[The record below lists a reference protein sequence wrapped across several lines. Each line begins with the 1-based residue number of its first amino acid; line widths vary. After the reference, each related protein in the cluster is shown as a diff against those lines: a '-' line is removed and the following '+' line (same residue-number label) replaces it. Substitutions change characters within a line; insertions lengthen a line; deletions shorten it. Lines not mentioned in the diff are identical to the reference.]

1 MLGCCA
7 FCGRRTGAARFRDA
21 VQHNGAARGGNGRVG
36 GQNIQQQSIGAKTR
50 AGNVRRLDRVAMA
63 RNMDKS
69 GREMYRRSKPVLP
82 EAPPDFDPDVPSREA
97 ILQALRSAGAPLS
110 PEELAQRMGVERDAT
125 LAGFE
130 RRLAAMERDG
140 QLMPNRKGVLLLATK
155 LDFVAGR
162 VQGHRDGF
170 GFLLRDDGG
179 QDLFL
184 SPREMLKVLH
194 GDRVLAK
201 PTGEY
206 RGKPEGT
213 IVEVLERRTNK
224 LVGRF
229 LHEHGLSI
237 VAPED
242 QRIKHDILIPP
253 SETNGAQHGQ
263 VVSVEIIEQ
272 PTRHTQP
279 LGRVAEV
286 LGEIDDPGMEI
297 EIAVRKFDVPVE
309 FSEAARKQAARIPDT
324 VRQSDLKDRVDLR
337 DVPFITIDGEDAR
350 DFDDAVYCEQVE
362 LGTSARKRPGWRLL
376 VAIADVSHYVRP
388 GDALDEDAFE
398 RGTSVYFPRRVIPML
413 PESLSNG
420 LCSLNPKVDRL
431 VLVCDMV
438 VPVSGAKAGT
448 VAAYQFYNAVINSHA
463 RTTYTNIWSALQQPS
478 GPAAQAMSEVMP
490 DVQHLYEVF
499 QELLQSRKK
508 RGAIDFDTVET
519 KIVCN
524 ELGRIEQIIPSVRN
538 DAHKLIEECM
548 LAANT
553 CAADFISRSKHPGLY
568 RIHEGP
574 THDRLQSLREFL
586 RTMGLS
592 MGGGDEPT
600 AKDYGDFL
608 DTVRARPDYQLL
620 QTMCLRSM
628 QQAIYSPDNVGHF
641 GLAYPGYSHFT
652 SPIRRYPDLLTHR
665 VIKALLEGKRYV
677 PSLDEPP
684 VGAVGSTQRDHEHA
698 IWEKVG
704 LLLSASERRA
714 DEASRDVEA
723 WLKCWFVKERVGEDF
738 SGTVTGVASFGV
750 FVTLDTLHVE
760 GLVHVSELGGEYFQ
774 FNDALHELRGERTGM
789 RYRLTDK
796 VQVQVARVD
805 LEARRIEFRLVKG
818 TTFDSLRKASARGP
832 EEPGRHLKKAAA
844 PKPAALKGQTSAERR
859 AEAKKAAKQ
868 HAEPVK
874 APGKPAKKISAV
886 LKKAAHKRH

>member
-1 MLGCCA
+1 M
-7 FCGRRTGAARFRDA
+7 
-21 VQHNGAARGGNGRVG
+21 
-36 GQNIQQQSIGAKTR
+36 AKRSNNDT
-50 AGNVRRLDRVAMA
+50 
-63 RNMDKS
+63 KS
-69 GREMYRRSKPVLP
+69 NNRSTSVLHDT
-82 EAPPDFDPDVPSREA
+82 PPDFDPDVPSREE
-97 ILQALRSAGAPLS
+97 ILKALRSAGGPLS
-110 PEELAQRMGVERDAT
+110 PEELAQRMGVEKDAT
-125 LAGFE
+125 RVGFD

-140 QLMPNRKGVLLLATK
+140 QLLPNRKGVLLLATK

-170 GFLLRDDGG
+170 GFLVRDEGG
-179 QDLFL
+179 PDIFL

-194 GDRVLAK
+194 GDRVLVK
-201 PTGEY
+201 PSGEY
-206 RGKPEGT
+206 RGKPDGT
-213 IVEVLERRTNK
+213 IVEVIERRTNK

-237 VAPED
+237 VVPED

-253 SETNGAQHGQ
+253 GDTNGAQHGQ

-279 LGRVAEV
+279 LGRVSEV

-297 EIAVRKFDVPVE
+297 EIAVRKFDVPVD
-309 FSEAARKQAARIPDT
+309 FSEAARKQAARLPDV
-324 VRQSDLKDRVDLR
+324 VRKSDLKQRVDLR
-337 DVPFITIDGEDAR
+337 DVPLITIDGEDAR
-350 DFDDAVYCEQVE
+350 DFDDAVYCQPVD
-362 LGTSARKRPGWRLL
+362 LGTGQRKRPGWRLL

-388 GDALDEDAFE
+388 GDALDEDALE

-420 LCSLNPKVDRL
+420 LCSLNPNVDRL

-438 VPVSGAKAGT
+438 IPATGAKAGT
-448 VAAYQFYNAVINSHA
+448 VTAYQFYNAVMHSHA
-463 RTTYTNIWSALQQPS
+463 RTTYTSIWEALQQPG
-478 GPAAQAMSEVMP
+478 GPAAAALGNLLPS
-490 DVQHLYEVF
+490 VQHLYELY
-499 QELLQSRKK
+499 QLLSQQRKK

-524 ELGRIEQIIPSVRN
+524 ELGRIEQIVPAVRN

-553 CAADFISRSKHPGLY
+553 CAADFMLRSKHPGLY

-574 THDRLQSLREFL
+574 TPERLQALRDFL
-586 RTMGLS
+586 RTMALS
-592 MGGGDEPT
+592 LGGGETPT
-600 AKDYGDFL
+600 AKDYGEFL
-608 DTVRARPDYQLL
+608 DAVRGRPDFPLL
-620 QTMCLRSM
+620 QTMSLRSM
-628 QQAIYSPDNVGHF
+628 QQAVYSPDNMGHF

-665 VIKALLEGKRYV
+665 VIKALLAGQRYV
-677 PSLDEPP
+677 PELEGQP
-684 VGAVGSTQRDHEHA
+684 VVVGRGQREHEHA
-698 IWEKVG
+698 IWEKLG
-704 LLLSASERRA
+704 IILSASERRA

-738 SGTVTGVASFGV
+738 SGTVTGVASFGI

-818 TTFDSLRKASARGP
+818 TSYESLRKQSIRNP
-832 EEPGRHLKKAAA
+832 EEPRRIKKAAA
-844 PKPAALKGQTSAERR
+844 PKPAALKGQTAKQRR
-859 AEAKKAAKQ
+859 AEAKKA
-868 HAEPVK
+868 
-874 APGKPAKKISAV
+874 GKPAPVAAAKKTPA
-886 LKKAAHKRH
+886 KKTARGRR